1 MKLIPFLLLIG
12 ILAVSGW
19 AEKGKQDFKVD
30 ETKPFFGVNREP
42 YSHELVQR
50 AEASDANAQ
59 YHLGVYC
66 ESYALI
72 MPTISNET
80 ATAKNLK
87 LEQAAYWYRKSAEQ
101 GNMDAQYNLGR
112 YYEWIWE
119 VDGTKDYEEAIKWY
133 TKAEEQGDKRSQ
145 ARLGFCYFWGHG
157 VKQDLKEAVKWY
169 TKSAEQGDV
178 KAQCYLANC
187 YENGL
192 GVPKDKKEAIKWY
205 TKALDGDTGGEA
217 QYNLNKLKSK

>member
-50 AEASDANAQ
+50 AEAGDANAQ

-101 GNMDAQYNLGR
+101 GNMDAQYNLGL
-112 YYEWIWE
+112 
-119 VDGTKDYEEAIKWY
+119 KWY

>member
-1 MKLIPFLLLIG
+1 MKLIHLLLAIG
-12 ILAVSGW
+12 MFAVSGS
-19 AEKGKQDFKVD
+19 AEKERQDLKVD
-30 ETKPFFGVNREP
+30 ETKPFYGVNREP

-50 AEASDANAQ
+50 AEAGDANAQ

-66 ESYALI
+66 ESYARI

-80 ATAKNLK
+80 VIDMNLK
-87 LEQAAYWYRKSAEQ
+87 LELAVYWYRKAAEQ
-101 GNMDAQYNLGR
+101 GNMNAQYNLGR
-112 YYEWIWE
+112 YYELIWE
-119 VDGTKDYEEAIKWY
+119 VDGAKDYEEAIKWY

-145 ARLGFCYFWGHG
+145 ERLGHLYFWGYG

-169 TKSAEQGDV
+169 KKSAEQGNV
-178 KAQCYLANC
+178 NAQCRLANC
-187 YENGL
+187 YVNGL

-217 QYNLNKLKSK
+217 QHSLNKLKSK